1 MPAKVHIIGKNI
13 FDNTRLE
20 TILPSSSIVQVP
32 IVRKKNYTLIDISDD
47 LFVSMIDENNNVK
60 EDLKMSEDMYEKIKD
75 KIYDHEILLT
85 SMSAIGREEITD
97 YKIIN

>member
-1 MPAKVHIIGKNI
+1 MPAKVHIVGKNI

-85 SMSAIGREEITD
+85 STSAMGREEIMD
-97 YKIIN
+97 YKMLN